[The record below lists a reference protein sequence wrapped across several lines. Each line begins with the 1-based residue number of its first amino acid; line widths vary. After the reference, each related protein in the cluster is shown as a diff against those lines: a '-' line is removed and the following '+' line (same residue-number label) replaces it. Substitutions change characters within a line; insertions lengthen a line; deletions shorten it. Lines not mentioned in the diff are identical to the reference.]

1 MLQGSQNL
9 IQVLL
14 IRFQE
19 RWTHVHLHGSL
30 SSGIS
35 LGECRLPSEVVLGA
49 LLRLNYSHGNANQTL
64 GCVWETLAL
73 MGARHLISPRWL
85 EEM

>member
-1 MLQGSQNL
+1 MKCTQYYHA
-9 IQVLL
+9 IARC
-14 IRFQE
+14 ICITTR
-19 RWTHVHLHGSL
+19 
-30 SSGIS
+30 
-35 LGECRLPSEVVLGA
+35 A
-49 LLRLNYSHGNANQTL
+49 NANQTL